1 MNPID
6 IYKEKRAR
14 IKYWLDIHEMSRK
27 ELAEKLSV
35 SENALN
41 GWLSTKPIPPARWDE
56 IAELFEE
63 PEKRDHIYTCSF
75 TSEQSLRL
83 LEAAKKLGMTVD
95 DFLNLSAMEKT
106 GKELEE

>member
-6 IYKEKRAR
+6 SDKEKRAR

-41 GWLSTKPIPPARWDE
+41 GWLSTKPIPPARWDK
-56 IAELFEE
+56 IAEIFEE